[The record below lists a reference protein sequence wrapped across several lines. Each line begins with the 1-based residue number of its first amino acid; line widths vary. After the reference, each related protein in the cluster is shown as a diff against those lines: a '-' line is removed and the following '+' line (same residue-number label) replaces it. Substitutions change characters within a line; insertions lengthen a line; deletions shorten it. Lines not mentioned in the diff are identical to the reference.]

1 MSSRYTLVKIDLAN
15 LDAGNGW
22 NLLATIRLPAGSTT
36 NYNPKSPANIDSM
49 SVAELKAYVLREF
62 ERAND

>member
-1 MSSRYTLVKIDLAN
+1 MSSKYTLVTVNLAN

-22 NLLATIRLPAGSTT
+22 NLLAKIRLPAGTT
-36 NYNPKSPANIDSM
+36 TDYSPKSPASIDSM

-62 ERAND
+62 EKAND